1 MAYKFHC
8 VLGIAKKDGKQVV
21 QRYCGFNQKMLRAQP
36 NLTHVG
42 STEIPIKK
50 WLGLKLG
57 NPFLYQ

>member
-1 MAYKFHC
+1 
-8 VLGIAKKDGKQVV
+8 
-21 QRYCGFNQKMLRAQP
+21 MLRAQT
-36 NLTHVG
+36 NLTHIG